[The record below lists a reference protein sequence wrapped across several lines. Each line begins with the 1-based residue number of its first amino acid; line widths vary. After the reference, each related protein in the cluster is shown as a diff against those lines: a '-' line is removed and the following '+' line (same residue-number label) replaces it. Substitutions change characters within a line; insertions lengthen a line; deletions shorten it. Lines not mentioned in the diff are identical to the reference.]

1 LNLKETAMREVCS
14 DSGWPDAWSGWDH
27 DIGSAGRHVAQP
39 PAVWIGAAGQSRA
52 SRMTVREV
60 LQHVRE
66 GEQGAGAVSDP
77 RHLRRLNERMLHVLE
92 ACHRVDTARRQLL
105 NTLKTQ
111 KTLDNVSH
119 VLVARVES
127 GSSDFVEQRKLALL
141 LADMRHAVTEAL
153 TAWDVASRHF
163 TRLTRLFP
171 AQLDTIA
178 AAFEPV
184 DAVEIDRLAQASVLA
199 CVQTRDI
206 LQELAQEHARQRTSP
221 TEHTDLAAE
230 DLRARM
236 TRLQDA
242 RAEAVGEFSA
252 AREAYLQS
260 VMDFG
265 LAQFR
270 VRRARDARNMA
281 EAGFRIG
288 SRGVLE
294 FAESIINQNRQR
306 NDMLDLES
314 RASVARHALY
324 AMALLLPEQFDLR

>member
-1 LNLKETAMREVCS
+1 MREVCS

-27 DIGSAGRHVAQP
+27 DIGPAGRHVAQP
-39 PAVWIGAAGQSRA
+39 PTVWIGTAGQSRVP
-52 SRMTVREV
+52 RMTVREV
-60 LQHVRE
+60 LQHTWQGR
-66 GEQGAGAVSDP
+66 QGAGTLSDP
-77 RHLRRLNERMLHVLE
+77 RHLRRLNERMLYVLE
-92 ACHRVDTARRQLL
+92 ARHQVDTARRQLL

-141 LADMRHAVTEAL
+141 LADMRRWVTEAL
-153 TAWDVASRHF
+153 TTWDAASRHF

-171 AQLDTIA
+171 AQLDTITA
-178 AAFEPV
+178 VFEPV
-184 DAVEIDRLAQASVLA
+184 DAIEIDRLAQASVLGCA
-199 CVQTRDI
+199 QTQDV
-206 LQELAQEHARQRTSP
+206 LQDLAQEHARQRTSP
-221 TEHTDLAAE
+221 TERTDLAVE
-230 DLRARM
+230 DLRARV

-242 RAEAVGEFSA
+242 RTQAVGEFSA
-252 AREAYLQS
+252 AREAYLQA

-288 SRGVLE
+288 ARGVLE
-294 FAESIINQNRQR
+294 FAEAIINQNRQR

-314 RASVARHALY
+314 RACVARHALY
-324 AMALLLPEQFDLR
+324 ALALMLPEQFDLL

>member
-1 LNLKETAMREVCS
+1 MREVCS
-14 DSGWPDAWSGWDH
+14 DSAWSDLWSGWDH
-27 DIGSAGRHVAQP
+27 DIGSVGRHAAQP
-39 PAVWIGAAGQSRA
+39 PASWIDTAGQPRVP
-52 SRMTVREV
+52 RMTVREV
-60 LQHVRE
+60 LQHTRQS
-66 GEQGAGAVSDP
+66 EQGNRALSDL
-77 RHLRRLNERMLHVLE
+77 RQLRRFNERALHVIE
-92 ACHRVDTARRQLL
+92 ACHRVDTTRRQLL

-141 LADMRHAVTEAL
+141 LADMRRSVTEAL
-153 TAWDVASRHF
+153 ATWDVASRHF

-171 AQLDTIA
+171 AQLDTIT
-178 AAFEPV
+178 AAFEPL
-184 DAVEIDRLAQASVLA
+184 DATEIDRLAEASVLGCA
-199 CVQTRDI
+199 QTQDV
-206 LQELAQEHARQRTSP
+206 LQELAQERARHHAP
-221 TEHTDLAAE
+221 LMEPPHLAAK

-236 TRLQDA
+236 ARLQDA
-242 RAEAVGEFSA
+242 GTEAVDEFSR
-252 AREAYLQS
+252 AREAYLQA

-270 VRRARDARNMA
+270 VKRARDARDMA

-288 SRGVLE
+288 ARGVLE

-306 NDMLDLES
+306 NEMLDLES

-324 AMALLLPEQFDLR
+324 ALALLLPEQFDLR

>member
-1 LNLKETAMREVCS
+1 MREVCS
-14 DSGWPDAWSGWDH
+14 DSGWSDVWSGWDH
-27 DIGSAGRHVAQP
+27 DIGSAGQHVAQP
-39 PAVWIGAAGQSRA
+39 PASWIGATGQSRVP
-52 SRMTVREV
+52 RMTVRDV
-60 LQHVRE
+60 LQHTRQ
-66 GEQGAGAVSDP
+66 GEQGGGALPDP

-127 GSSDFVEQRKLALL
+127 GSSNFVEQRKLALL
-141 LADMRHAVTEAL
+141 LADMRRSVTEAL
-153 TAWDVASRHF
+153 ATWDVASRHF
-163 TRLTRLFP
+163 TRLTRMFP
-171 AQLDTIA
+171 AQLDTITA
-178 AAFEPV
+178 VFEPV
-184 DAVEIDRLAQASVLA
+184 DAIEIDRLAQASVLG
-199 CVQTRDI
+199 CVQTQDVLR
-206 LQELAQEHARQRTSP
+206 ELAQERARQPMSFAERA
-221 TEHTDLAAE
+221 DLAAE

-242 RAEAVGEFSA
+242 RTEAVGAFSM
-252 AREAYLQS
+252 AREAYLQA

-270 VRRARDARNMA
+270 VKRARDARDVA

-288 SRGVLE
+288 ARGVLE

-314 RASVARHALY
+314 RACVARHALY
-324 AMALLLPEQFDLR
+324 ALALLLPEQFDLR

>member
-1 LNLKETAMREVCS
+1 MREVCS
-14 DSGWPDAWSGWDH
+14 DSGWSDVWSGWDH
-27 DIGSAGRHVAQP
+27 DIGSMGRHVAQP
-39 PAVWIGAAGQSRA
+39 PVSWIDTTGQSRVP
-52 SRMTVREV
+52 RLTVREV
-60 LQHVRE
+60 LQHTRLS
-66 GEQGAGAVSDP
+66 GQGGRALSDP
-77 RHLRRLNERMLHVLE
+77 RQLRRFNERALHVIE
-92 ACHRVDTARRQLL
+92 ACHRVDTTRRQLL

-141 LADMRHAVTEAL
+141 LADMRHSVTEAL
-153 TAWDVASRHF
+153 AMWDVASRHF

-171 AQLDTIA
+171 AQLDTIT

-184 DAVEIDRLAQASVLA
+184 DAIEIDRLAQASVLGCA
-199 CVQTRDI
+199 QTQDVLR
-206 LQELAQEHARQRTSP
+206 ELAQEHARQHVSP
-221 TEHTDLAAE
+221 KERIDLAAE

-242 RAEAVGEFSA
+242 RAEAVGEFSM
-252 AREAYLQS
+252 AREVYLQA

-270 VRRARDARNMA
+270 VKRARDARDMA

-288 SRGVLE
+288 ARGVLE
-294 FAESIINQNRQR
+294 FAGSIINQNRQR

-324 AMALLLPEQFDLR
+324 ALALLLPEQFDLR